1 MKNKKLKLKVLIT
14 ALAVTGVA
22 AGLAAYTLASSV
34 DYTSYD
40 APYISPSDISIAGD
54 YAFVA
59 DATLDKVYKASLAD
73 QGVKGTWDAGR
84 TVNGV
89 VANGTDVFA
98 LSGELDGAVTK
109 LDANLK
115 KVAEAE
121 AGHTPVAAV
130 VKGDKL
136 YVANRFTNNVKV
148 YNTSDLSKGGED
160 IEVGREPMAMTVVG
174 DKIYVAK
181 HLPEGAANDEKGTA
195 SQIAVIDTA
204 NNNKVSQ
211 INMINGSDGVKGI
224 VASEDGKY
232 VYVSHVLAR
241 YAYPTSQLDR
251 GWINTNAIA
260 IVDTAT
266 DKVITSVLL
275 DEVELGAPNPWGI
288 AVNGKQLVVSISG
301 ANQVFTIDT
310 DQLMKRIEDVKAGKN
325 EKVKTVEAIADYL
338 PFLDGL
344 RNKIDLSGEGAREIA
359 VTDGKAYVC
368 QYFTGN
374 VEVLDLKTSA
384 ATGTISLGNQP
395 EANPARIGETLW
407 YDGTKCY
414 QSWESCASCHPD
426 ARVDGINWDNLNDGL
441 GNPKQAASMLYS
453 HRTPPVMITGARD
466 SAELAVRKG
475 MQYIQFN
482 TMGET
487 EMSYIDEYLKTLTPV
502 QSPYLNRDGSL
513 TEAAEHGKELFE
525 SEGCATC
532 HPAPLYTDLKK
543 HTSELFENG
552 KDPDGWENREFATP
566 TLVEVWRTGP
576 YFFNGSFKTL
586 REAVV
591 ASLRE
596 DSKLSETD
604 IDDLTEFV
612 ASIGNQN
619 EYYGVEQVR
628 STSADG
634 TEKIN
639 ALQQGSMINS
649 ITLKK
654 QLDTTQQAKV
664 TFTLY
669 KKDGTKIGGS
679 EMTETLKADMKVGDT
694 AKIKTEI
701 NVPDSLE
708 KGDYAVITITD
719 AADGSAKL
727 ATDLKLVY

>member
-98 LSGELDGAVTK
+98 LSGELDGTVTK

-181 HLPEGAANDEKGTA
+181 HLSEDAANDEDGTA
-195 SQIAVIDTA
+195 ARVAVIDTTK
-204 NNNKVSQ
+204 NNAVTQ
-211 INMINGSDGVKGI
+211 IRLTNGSDGVKSI

-251 GWINTNAIA
+251 GWVNTNAISVIDA
-260 IVDTAT
+260 AA
-266 DKVITSVLL
+266 DKLITSVLL
-275 DEVELGAPNPWGI
+275 DEVELGAPNPWGLAI
-288 AVNGKQLVVSISG
+288 NGKQLVVSISG
-301 ANQVFTIDT
+301 SNQVFTIDT
-310 DQLMKRIEDVKAGKN
+310 DQLMSRIEDVKAGKN

-359 VTDGKAYVC
+359 VADGKAYVC
-368 QYFTGN
+368 QYFTGD

-384 ATGTISLGNQP
+384 VTGTISLGNQP
-395 EANPARIGETLW
+395 EANAVRTGEILW
-407 YDGTKCY
+407 FTANNTY
-414 QSWESCASCHPD
+414 QKWESCASCHPEGRAGSFNWD
-426 ARVDGINWDNLNDGL
+426 ELGDGIGNDKSTKSL
-441 GNPKQAASMLYS
+441 VYS
-453 HRTPPVMITGARD
+453 HRTPPVLVTGCVDTAEQNVRGSVQ
-466 SAELAVRKG
+466 SAD
-475 MQYIQFN
+475 Y
-482 TMGET
+482 T
-487 EMSYIDEYLKTLTPV
+487 EEQLNCLDEYLKSMTPV
-502 QSPYLNRDGSL
+502 QSPYLNRDGTL
-513 TEAAEHGKELFE
+513 TKEAEEGKKLFE
-525 SEGCATC
+525 SEGCVTC
-532 HPAPLYTDLKK
+532 HPAPLYTDMEK
-543 HTSELFENG
+543 HASAIINDEEKNPT
-552 KDPDGWENREFATP
+552 WEKSDMDTP
-566 TLVEVWRTGP
+566 TLIEVWRSGP
-576 YFFNGSFKTL
+576 YFFNGCFKTL
-586 REAVV
+586 REAVE
-591 ASLRE
+591 ASLKP
-596 DSKLSETD
+596 DSKLTD
-604 IDDLTEFV
+604 EQIDNLTEFV